1 MATNHVTSGPNFT
14 SLVILK
20 KKLACCKCRNDK
32 SILDKKKLSFACF
45 TTLDGVAASARLHL
59 SYVETLQLI
68 SLEVAFCLLFGHKSG
83 TQIQYKNKE

>member
-32 SILDKKKLSFACF
+32 SILDKKK
-45 TTLDGVAASARLHL
+45 
-59 SYVETLQLI
+59 VEL
-68 SLEVAFCLLFGHKSG
+68 CLLYYARWGCCERATPFVLCRDPATDLFGG
-83 TQIQYKNKE
+83 GFLPTFWP